1 MNLPKLAVK
10 RPVTTIMMMLLV
22 LLLGVVSLT
31 GLKMDLM
38 PNINPPVIAVMTTY
52 PGAGPEEVAEMV
64 SKPIEESVGTSQ
76 GLEMMQSRSSSNASL
91 VIAQYEWGTDI
102 SEVREDLSTK
112 LARLPLADGID
123 KPMIIKFDPTMM
135 PIIQFTVSNGKGL
148 EKVQELVEEDLVPT
162 LQNIDGVANVSVTG
176 GFDEEISVKIDQDL
190 MKNNKLTQEQI
201 IQLIQGN
208 NLTFPGGVV
217 ENEDEKLSLR
227 VLGKID
233 EIEALKLL
241 PVSVTNEMEVVTLGE
256 IAEIGLAKKDTTS
269 IARTNSKESLLVSIQ
284 KDGSANTA
292 EVSQNV
298 REKLD
303 KLQKEHKNLEFTI
316 SSDQGE
322 IIEKSVSNVTSAL
335 LFGAIFAIVIIFVFL
350 RSPVSTLII
359 GIAIPFSVI
368 ATFVLMY
375 FSGMSLN
382 IMSLGGLA
390 LGVGMLVDNAI
401 VVIENIYRHLSLE
414 KTRKQAAIDGA
425 KEVASAITSSTL
437 TTLAVFLPIVFV
449 GGLVGDL
456 FKELSLTVTF
466 SLVASLVVALT
477 VVPTLAGLLL
487 KEGKIKPQKENRFYK
502 KIITWALSHRIA
514 TLGLALIIL
523 AGSVALVPKVGTE
536 LMPTQDEGMFTI
548 DVKLPEGSTF
558 DKTVEVIK
566 TIEDEALNQSEV
578 DIVTSTIGNDD
589 PLQASVLGA
598 SENKGTVTV
607 KLIDSENRSK
617 KTEKVMNDVEDNLK
631 DQFENVDLTFNL
643 SNSMQAMSGRPNSI
657 EILISGDDKTKV
669 REYTN
674 ELTEKLD
681 ELESITNITDSID
694 TAKPEYQ
701 LRVNKEQAFK
711 YGLTTYQVASYVNSQ
726 LQGEVATKI
735 SDNGIETD
743 VRVSVAGVKNSK
755 EAIEALK
762 IPTPLGTE
770 VAVKDIAEVVRDN
783 GPVTVVRENQKEV
796 VTITAS
802 FEGKDMGTVSQEVQ
816 KEIDSMVDDFEIDED
831 QYSVKMTGGT
841 EMMDDA
847 FSSLQLAMILAIVF
861 VYMIMAS
868 QFESLVHPFIIM
880 FALPLSITG
889 VILGLLLTDY
899 AFGMTA
905 FIGIIILVGIVV
917 NNAIVYIDYTNQLRK
932 DGMTVRDALITAGVT
947 RLRPIV
953 MTALTT
959 MLGLL
964 PLAIGAGEGSEIQAP
979 MAVAVIGGLFTST
992 LLTLV
997 VIPVIYSLVESGKGL
1012 RKKWKLALEKLKEAE
1027 EEIEGKM

>member
-148 EKVQELVEEDLVPT
+148 EKVQELVEEELVPT

-176 GFDEEISVKIDQDL
+176 GFDEEISVKLDQDL

-359 GIAIPFSVI
+359 GIAIPFSVV

-401 VVIENIYRHLSLE
+401 VVIENIYRHLSFE

-437 TTLAVFLPIVFV
+437 TTLAVFLPIIFV

-487 KEGKIKPQKENRFYK
+487 KEGKVKPQKENRFYK
-502 KIITWALSHRIA
+502 KIITWALSHRFA

-589 PLQASVLGA
+589 PLQASVLGS

-617 KTEKVMNDVEDNLK
+617 KTERVMNDVEDNLK

-868 QFESLVHPFIIM
+868 QFESLVHPLIIM

-932 DGMTVRDALITAGVT
+932 DGMIVRDALITAGVT

>member
-38 PNINPPVIAVMTTY
+38 PNMNPPVIAVMTTY

-64 SKPIEESVGTSQ
+64 SKPIEETVGTSQ
-76 GLEMMQSRSSSNASL
+76 GLKTLQSRSSSNASL
-91 VIAQYEWGTDI
+91 IIAEFEWGTDI

-112 LARLPLADGID
+112 LARVQLNDGIE
-123 KPMIIKFDPTMM
+123 KPMLVKFDPTMM
-135 PIIQFTVSNGKGL
+135 PIIQFTVSNGSGL

-162 LQNIDGVANVSVTG
+162 LQNIDGVASVNVSG
-176 GFDEEISVKIDQDL
+176 GFTEEIAVKLNQEL
-190 MKNNKLTQEQI
+190 MQKNKLTQEQI
-201 IQLIQGN
+201 VQLIQGN
-208 NLTFPGGVV
+208 NLAYPGGTV
-217 ENEDEKLSLR
+217 ENEDEKLNLR
-227 VLGKID
+227 VLGKVD

-241 PVSVTNEMEVVTLGE
+241 PVSVTNEMNVVTLGD
-256 IAEIGLAKKDTTS
+256 IAEIELIKKGITS
-269 IARTNSKESLLVSIQ
+269 IARTNSKESLLVNIQ
-284 KDGSANTA
+284 KDGLANTA

-303 KLQKEHKNLEFTI
+303 ELQRDHKNLEFTI

-322 IIEKSVSNVTSAL
+322 IIEKSVSNVSQAL
-335 LFGAIFAIVIIFVFL
+335 LFGAIFAVVIIFVFL

-359 GIAIPFSVI
+359 GIAIPFSVV

-414 KTRKQAAIDGA
+414 KTRKQAAIEGA

-449 GGLVGDL
+449 GGLVGEL
-456 FKELSLTVTF
+456 FKELALTVTF

-487 KEGKIKPQKENRFYK
+487 KEGKIKVQKENRFYK
-502 KIITWALSHRIA
+502 KVITWSLSHRVA
-514 TLGLALIIL
+514 VLGLAFLILIGSIL
-523 AGSVALVPKVGTE
+523 LVPKVGTE

-548 DVKLPEGSTF
+548 DVSLPEGATF
-558 DKTVEVIK
+558 DQTVDVVKAVENE
-566 TIEDEALNQSEV
+566 TQSQSDV
-578 DIVTSTIGNDD
+578 DIVTTTIGNDD
-589 PLQASVLGA
+589 PFQASVLGA
-598 SENKGTVTV
+598 SENKGSVTV
-607 KLIDSENRSK
+607 KLVDSENRSK
-617 KTEKVMNDVEDNLK
+617 STEHVMKDVENNLEN
-631 DQFENVDLTFNL
+631 QFENVDLTFNI
-643 SNSMQAMSGRPNSI
+643 SNSMQAMSGMPNSI
-657 EILISGDDKTKV
+657 EILISGEEISKIH
-669 REYTN
+669 EYT
-674 ELTEKLD
+674 D
-681 ELESITNITDSID
+681 ELSERLDKIESITDISDGID

-711 YGLTTYQVASYVNSQ
+711 YGLTTYQVASYINSQ

-735 SDNGIETD
+735 SDNGVETD
-743 VRVSVAGVKNSK
+743 VRVAVAEVKNSK
-755 EAIEALK
+755 EAIENLM
-762 IPTPLGTE
+762 IPTPMGTE
-770 VAVKDIAEVVRDN
+770 IAVKDIAEVVKDN
-783 GPVTVVRENQKEV
+783 GPITVVRENQNDV
-796 VTITAS
+796 VMITAS
-802 FEGKDMGTVSQEVQ
+802 FEGTDMGTVSSEVQ
-816 KEIDSMVDDFEIDED
+816 IEVDDMVKDLDIDED
-831 QYSVKMTGGT
+831 NYTVKLTGPN

-847 FSSLQLAMILAIVF
+847 FSSLQIALILAIIF

-868 QFESLVHPFIIM
+868 QFESLIHPFIIM

-917 NNAIVYIDYTNQLRK
+917 NNAIVFIDYTNQLRK
-932 DGMTVRDALITAGVT
+932 EGMNVREALITAGVT
-947 RLRPIV
+947 RLRPII

-959 MLGLL
+959 ILGLL
-964 PLAIGAGEGSEIQAP
+964 PLAIGTGEGSEIQAP

-992 LLTLV
+992 VLTLV
-997 VIPVIYSLVESGKGL
+997 VIPVIYSLVESMKGF
-1012 RKKWKLALEKLKEAE
+1012 RKKWKLALEKLNEVE
-1027 EEIEGKM
+1027 EEIEEKM